1 MEEAKIKQLMDM
13 GFSREMASDA
23 LAKSGND
30 SERAVAFLFGEAT
43 EDNQPQEPM
52 PASYNSTTDT
62 ANEMIKY
69 EDTVAIRNPQDIP
82 PLVPGGNFMNY
93 GESNLKEFETPDY
106 GYQYDDFES
115 NDSSI
120 FETGIL
126 EQRSNFVRQENTPPV
141 ILPTHA
147 NIIGNYLVPLVMMFS
162 QLKRFE
168 AILYENTSFDE
179 WNYDQNWFKQKLVIE
194 PPQDSDVNTSIFH
207 AELQR
212 MIAFLSDLS
221 ERAFITS
228 DNLVLYFT
236 HDVRSPM
243 TYPSGED
250 IEECIKR
257 FYITLNESNVKFD
270 GLFKSVVESTTE
282 EAKNDFYSFVIDSES
297 RRANIYESLNS
308 LFWTD
313 DENIGNIRF
322 VEVAPVLT
330 FQLYGDE
337 DSYQV
342 EPFEIQ
348 EEFYPEIY
356 SDKYAEMINNL
367 HQQRK
372 NITQERIH
380 LTNDIMSINAFEGKI
395 VRSFLTMSIDHLKS
409 CGKEEESDDLQ
420 NLKTNIID
428 MRTDLTS
435 KLGDLSAKYAKLDYT
450 KYENILHHIDESNLP
465 QPKKYI
471 LLGAIVSDTNYFFKS
486 KMLKNNDEG
495 WFFIRPIHS
504 QSQSSIIIDYAVESI
519 DFEGVKAYISDHT
532 KDAAKQVVLLYGRQD
547 LYDEDIEIEYPA
559 PIRKF
564 FEQDNSALRQLLQDV
579 EAHSS
584 DSDDDDDDGDDGD
597 VVEQNQPLDVGA
609 GTSAAE
615 QESPLVDT

>member
-13 GFSREMASDA
+13 GFSREEASEA

-30 SERAVAFLFGEAT
+30 SERAVAFLFGEGT
-43 EDNQPQEPM
+43 EDSQPQEPM
-52 PASYNSTTDT
+52 PANYNSTSNTG
-62 ANEMIKY
+62 NEMVKY

-82 PLVPGGNFMNY
+82 AFLSGVNSMDYAG
-93 GESNLKEFETPDY
+93 SNQYDSQVFETPEYD
-106 GYQYDDFES
+106 YQYNEFQS
-115 NDSSI
+115 SDSSI

-126 EQRSNFVRQENTPPV
+126 EQSGNFERQRGTPPV

-147 NIIGNYLVPLVMMFS
+147 NSIENCIVPILMIFS

-168 AILYENTSFDE
+168 AILFENTSFGE
-179 WNYDQNWFKQKLVIE
+179 WVYNQDWFKQKLLIE
-194 PPQDSDVNTSIFH
+194 PPQDSNVKTYTFH

-212 MIAFLSDLS
+212 MIAFLSNLS

-228 DNLVLYFT
+228 DNLVLDFAS
-236 HDVRSPM
+236 DLRSSM
-243 TYPSGED
+243 SYPSGED
-250 IEECIKR
+250 VEECIKR
-257 FYITLNESNVKFD
+257 FYISLNDLNPKFD
-270 GLFKSVVESTTE
+270 GLFKSVVESTME
-282 EAKNDFYSFVIDSES
+282 DARNDFYSFVIDSES
-297 RRANIYESLNS
+297 RRANMYESLNS

-313 DENIGNIRF
+313 DDNIGSIRF

-356 SDKYAEMINNL
+356 SDKYAELINNL

-372 NITQERIH
+372 DITQDRMRI
-380 LTNDIMSINAFEGKI
+380 TNEIMSINAFEGKI

-409 CGKEEESDDLQ
+409 SGKEEESEDLQ
-420 NLKTNIID
+420 NLKTNIVD

-435 KLGDLSAKYAKLDYT
+435 KLGELNATYTKLDYT
-450 KYENILHHIDESNLP
+450 KYENILHHISESGLP
-465 QPKKYI
+465 QPKRYI

-486 KMLKNNDEG
+486 KMLNNNDEG

-504 QSQSSIIIDYAVESI
+504 QSHSSTIIDYAVESI
-519 DFEGVKAYISDHT
+519 DFEGVQTYISEHT
-532 KDAAKQVVLLYGRQD
+532 KDSAKQVVLLYGQQD
-547 LYDEDIEIEYPA
+547 LYDEDIEIEYPE

-564 FEQDNSALRQLLQDV
+564 FEQDNAALRRLLQDLK
-579 EAHSS
+579 AQSS
-584 DSDDDDDDGDDGD
+584 DSDDD
-597 VVEQNQPLDVGA
+597 VVEQNEPLDVGA

-615 QESPLVDT
+615 QENPLVDI